1 MVSPHLTEVNAL
13 VCYTGSY
20 MDINFV
26 QIGILLVVIL
36 ISMTLHEMTHAYV
49 GYWLGDDTAK
59 QEGRLTINPLAHID
73 PFLTILLPILLAITG
88 APIFGGA
95 KPVPFNP
102 NNVRWGEFGAMLVGV
117 AGPISNFVLAFF
129 GFAVLAITGTGG
141 LVGYVLQIWVLV
153 NLGFFIFNILPIPPL
168 DGSRLL
174 YYLAPD
180 SVRSVL
186 MVIEQYGLIVVF
198 AIILLFSQY
207 IGVYMQVAIN
217 FFLGIFSSIFGV
229 MI

>member
-1 MVSPHLTEVNAL
+1 
-13 VCYTGSY
+13 

-26 QIGILLVVIL
+26 QIFILLVVIL
-36 ISMTLHEMTHAYV
+36 VSMTLHEMTHAFV

-59 QEGRLTINPLAHID
+59 EEGRLTINPLAHID
-73 PFLTILLPILLAITG
+73 PFLTVLLPILLAVTG

-102 NNVRWGEFGAMLVGV
+102 QNVRWGELGAMLVGV
-117 AGPISNFVLAFF
+117 AGPISNLVLAFIGF
-129 GFAVLAITGTGG
+129 GTLAITSASG
-141 LVGYVLQIWVLV
+141 LAGYVLQIWVVV
-153 NLGFFIFNILPIPPL
+153 NLGFFIFNMLPVPPL

-186 MVIEQYGLIVVF
+186 VMAEQFGLIIIF

-207 IGVYMQVAIN
+207 LGTYMQIAID
-217 FFLGIFSSIFGV
+217 FFLAIFGSIFGV

>member
-1 MVSPHLTEVNAL
+1 ME
-13 VCYTGSY
+13 
-20 MDINFV
+20 INFV
-26 QIGILLVVIL
+26 QIFILLVVIL
-36 ISMTLHEMTHAYV
+36 VSMTLHEMTHSFV
-49 GYWLGDDTAK
+49 GYWLGDETAK
-59 QEGRLTINPLAHID
+59 EEGRLTINPLAHID
-73 PFLTILLPILLAITG
+73 PFLTVLLPILLAVTG

-102 NNVRWGEFGAMLVGV
+102 QNVRWGEFGAMLVGV
-117 AGPISNFVLAFF
+117 AGPISNLVLAFVGF
-129 GFAVLAITGTGG
+129 GTLAITSASG
-141 LVGYVLQIWVLV
+141 LAGYVLQIWVVV
-153 NLGFFIFNILPIPPL
+153 NLGFFIFNMLPVPPL

-186 MVIEQYGLIVVF
+186 VMAEQFGLIIIF

-207 IGVYMQVAIN
+207 LGAYMQIAID
-217 FFLGIFSSIFGV
+217 FFLAIFGSIFGV

>member
-1 MVSPHLTEVNAL
+1 
-13 VCYTGSY
+13 

-26 QIGILLVVIL
+26 QIFILLVVIL
-36 ISMTLHEMTHAYV
+36 VSMTLHEMTHAFV

-59 QEGRLTINPLAHID
+59 EEGRLTINPLAHID
-73 PFLTILLPILLAITG
+73 PFLTVLLPILLAVTG

-102 NNVRWGEFGAMLVGV
+102 QNVRWGEFGAMLVGV
-117 AGPISNFVLAFF
+117 AGPISNLVLAFIGF
-129 GFAVLAITGTGG
+129 GTLAITGASG
-141 LVGYVLQIWVLV
+141 LAGYVLQIWVVV
-153 NLGFFIFNILPIPPL
+153 NLGFFIFNMLPVPPL

-186 MVIEQYGLIVVF
+186 VMAEQFGLIIIF

-207 IGVYMQVAIN
+207 LGTYMQIAID
-217 FFLGIFSSIFGV
+217 FFLAIFGSIFGV

>member
-1 MVSPHLTEVNAL
+1 
-13 VCYTGSY
+13 

-26 QIGILLVVIL
+26 QIFILLVVIL
-36 ISMTLHEMTHAYV
+36 VSMTLHEMTHAFV

-59 QEGRLTINPLAHID
+59 EEGRLTINPLAHID
-73 PFLTILLPILLAITG
+73 PFLTVLLPILLAVTG

-102 NNVRWGEFGAMLVGV
+102 QNVRWGEFGAMLVGV
-117 AGPISNFVLAFF
+117 AGPISNLVLAFIGF
-129 GFAVLAITGTGG
+129 GTLAITSASG
-141 LVGYVLQIWVLV
+141 LAGYVLQIWVVV
-153 NLGFFIFNILPIPPL
+153 NLGFFIFNMLPVPPL

-186 MVIEQYGLIVVF
+186 VMAEQFGLIIIF

-207 IGVYMQVAIN
+207 LGTYMQIAID
-217 FFLGIFSSIFGV
+217 FFLAIFGSIFGV

>member
-1 MVSPHLTEVNAL
+1 
-13 VCYTGSY
+13 
-20 MDINFV
+20 MDINFA

-59 QEGRLTINPLAHID
+59 HEGRLTINPLAHID

-102 NNVRWGEFGAMLVGV
+102 QNVRWGEFGAMLVGI
-117 AGPISNFVLAFF
+117 AGPISNLLLAFI
-129 GFAVLAITGTGG
+129 GFAVLALTGSGG
-141 LVGYVLQIWVLV
+141 VAGYILQIWVLV

-180 SVRSVL
+180 SVRAVL
-186 MVIEQYGLIVVF
+186 ATIEQYGLIIVF

-207 IGVYMQVAIN
+207 LGIYMQAAIN
-217 FFLGIFSSIFGV
+217 FFLGIFGAIFGV
-229 MI
+229 VI

>member
-1 MVSPHLTEVNAL
+1 MLPPQTTEVNAL
-13 VCYTGSY
+13 VCYTKMH
-20 MDINFV
+20 MDINLL
-26 QIGILLVVIL
+26 QIFILLVVIL

-59 QEGRLTINPLAHID
+59 HQGRLTLNPLAHID
-73 PFLTILLPILLAITG
+73 PFLTILLPILLAVTG

-102 NNVRWGEFGAMLVGV
+102 QNVRWGEFGAMLVGIS
-117 AGPISNFVLAFF
+117 GPLSNLVLAFL
-129 GFAVLAITGTGG
+129 GFALLPIIGLNTVGG
-141 LVGYVLQIWVLV
+141 GILLIWVYV

-174 YYLAPD
+174 YYLAPE

-186 MVIEQYGLIVVF
+186 ASVEQYGLIIVF
-198 AIILLFSQY
+198 AIILLFSQFLTT
-207 IGVYMQVAIN
+207 YMQAAIN
-217 FFLGIFSSIFGV
+217 FFLHIFAAIFGV
-229 MI
+229 VI